1 MQICKTCVLPDTYP
15 GISFDREGI
24 CNYCREY
31 AAREKQEIHRHFNNE
46 EELMGCLQ
54 KYKNL
59 GRDYDVLVPLSGGV
73 DSSFALILMV
83 EKFGLKP
90 LVFHNDHGYEQEV
103 ASRNAESL
111 CKELDV
117 DLIIWKRDFLFMKKL
132 FKYFN
137 ESDDVDLSP
146 CFVCG
151 NMLYLNG
158 LQLADQFNIPLV
170 VNGYSKGQAEM
181 MHDTERS
188 RELYGK
194 MIEVILETG
203 DREFFDQF
211 NKKWELL
218 DKQIIYKSKQDLEK
232 EVDTDRILFIPLFV
246 FKFYK
251 THKEELQKICRERF
265 NWQPLEVGYPARTT
279 NCRMIW
285 LNSYMDLKKRHY
297 THYHD
302 EYSTLIRAGEISR
315 EQVLKDL
322 ELNPPGG
329 LLERLA
335 EEIGIKDLL

>member
-1 MQICKTCVLPDTYP
+1 
-15 GISFDREGI
+15 
-24 CNYCREY
+24 
-31 AAREKQEIHRHFNNE
+31 
-46 EELMGCLQ
+46 
-54 KYKNL
+54 
-59 GRDYDVLVPLSGGV
+59 LVPLSGGV
-73 DSSFALILMV
+73 DSSFTLILMV

-103 ASRNAESL
+103 ASQNAERL

-117 DLIIWKRDFLFMKKL
+117 DLIIWKRDYLFMKKL

-181 MHDTERS
+181 MYDTERA

-218 DKQIIYKSKQDLEK
+218 DKQVIYKSKQDLEK
-232 EVDTDRILFIPLFV
+232 EIDTDKILFVPLFV

-265 NWQPLEVGYPARTT
+265 NWQPLEVSYPARTT

-322 ELNPPGG
+322 ELNPPRA

-335 EEIGIKDLL
+335 EEIGIRSLL